1 MRVGLTGGIGSGK
14 SAVAEILAELGAFVI
29 DTDELAREAV
39 APGSPALFEIS
50 RKWPQVFR
58 NGALDRGALA
68 DLVFSDDAARA
79 QLNAIVHP
87 RVRALA
93 AEREKAARPHQ
104 LLVHVVPL
112 LFETGYGDTLDRS
125 IVVVAS
131 DANRIARV
139 TERDRV
145 DESARSGA
153 NGGADRA
160 REGAVAGGLRHRK
173 RRGPSASANADAPGL
188 RCARSLA
195 SDWARA
201 TPSHR
206 RASGTGRR
214 RTDWPCGRTSP
225 FVPFRNARPCP
236 RSPARGPSPRAYGPG
251 NIPS

>member
-145 DESARSGA
+145 DESRV
-153 NGGADRA
+153 RA
-160 REGAVAGGLRHRK
+160 RMAAQIEPEK
-173 RRGPSASANADAPGL
+173 
-188 RCARSLA
+188 ARSLA
-195 SDWARA
+195 DYVIVNDADLA
-201 TPSHR
+201 HLQT
-206 RASGTGRR
+206 
-214 RTDWPCGRTSP
+214 RTRQVYDAL
-225 FVPFRNARPCP
+225 VA
-236 RSPARGPSPRAYGPG
+236 
-251 NIPS
+251 